1 MSLFTHIYL
10 FNKIILIPVMR
21 LVTSTK
27 VISKTYMVLVIM
39 ENTDKQN
46 TDNKLTKKQIITKC

>member
-1 MSLFTHIYL
+1 MC
-10 FNKIILIPVMR
+10 